1 MAVDVIIHT
10 HTHTHTY
17 SLHTHTHAH
26 IHTQDDTDTEAI
38 LPHIATAIDFID
50 KAKAKGVATL
60 VSFVYI

>member
-1 MAVDVIIHT
+1 LQWLLMS
-10 HTHTHTY
+10 Y
-17 SLHTHTHAH
+17 HTHTHAH